1 MKTLLGNLLLILV
14 IAFTPGC
21 WDTVT
26 TMTPGDS
33 VELDAMTFG
42 DDYIVEGCTL
52 RREEPASE
60 TVLISASSLSIFSEF
75 ENDSIAARK
84 KYLNT
89 TVRVTGRVTDIT
101 NYDHILADTVEITF
115 GEDKAV
121 TCELGT
127 NITHLELLNLV
138 GTTQTLEGKIERH
151 LWRSI
156 WLYDCRILKQGE

>member
-52 RREEPASE
+52 TREVPAVE
-60 TVLISASSLSIFSEF
+60 TVLISTSSLSIFSEY
-75 ENDSIAARK
+75 EEDSIAARK
-84 KYLNT
+84 RYLNT
-89 TVRVTGRVTDIT
+89 PVRVTGRVTDIT

-115 GEDKAV
+115 GIDKTV
-121 TCELGT
+121 ECELST

-138 GTTQTLEGKIERH
+138 GTTQTLEGKVETL
-151 LWRSI
+151 LWNSV
-156 WLYDCRILKQGE
+156 WLYDCRIIKQGE